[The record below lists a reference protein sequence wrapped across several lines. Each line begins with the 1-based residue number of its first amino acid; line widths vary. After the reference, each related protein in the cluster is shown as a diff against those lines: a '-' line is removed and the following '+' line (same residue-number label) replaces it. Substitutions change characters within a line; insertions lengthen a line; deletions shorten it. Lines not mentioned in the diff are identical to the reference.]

1 MKIAFFLE
9 NVNDIVYNHFKVKK
23 VWADFRRPGFGGII
37 MIRSILAVLYLLL
50 YLVLGLPVLG
60 LLHLYSKVSAK
71 RAENLTGKI
80 VRWGLSCITAISGAE
95 VEVLGLEN
103 IPKDTAVLYIG
114 NHRSIF
120 DVIIS
125 YPYTVG
131 RTGFIA
137 KNNLE
142 KVPILPIWMS
152 RMHCLFLDRDNPR
165 DGLRVVL
172 QAIDYIKSGISVFV
186 FPEGTRTKTG
196 AMAPFKEGT
205 FKMATKTGCPIIP
218 VAFTNTDQLFE
229 RHFPFIKPAKVI
241 VHFGKPIMPDDI
253 QDKKHAGAQTQ
264 AVIQQMLI
272 EDERLL

>member
-1 MKIAFFLE
+1 
-9 NVNDIVYNHFKVKK
+9 
-23 VWADFRRPGFGGII
+23 
-37 MIRSILAVLYLLL
+37 MIRSIWAVLYLIL
-50 YLVLGLPVLG
+50 YLIIGLPVLG
-60 LLHLYSKVSAK
+60 LLHLYSKVSA
-71 RAENLTGKI
+71 REAEKLTGNI

-95 VEVLGLEN
+95 VDVRGLEN
-103 IPKDTAVLYIG
+103 IPANTAVLYIG

-131 RTGFIA
+131 RAGYIA
-137 KNNLE
+137 KKNLE
-142 KVPILPIWMS
+142 KVPILPIWMN
-152 RMHCLFLDRDNPR
+152 RIHCLFLDRDNPR

-186 FPEGTRTKTG
+186 FPEGTRSKNG

-218 VAFTNTDQLFE
+218 VAFTNTDELFE

-241 VHFGKPIMPDDI
+241 IHFGKPIMPEDI
-253 QDKKHAGAQTQ
+253 EDKKHVGAQTQ

-272 EDERLL
+272 EDEKTL